1 VDGGA
6 GGGGVNPGLAFLLR
20 ATYRGV
26 FRRMV
31 RRMRTF
37 RGFASTVFA
46 TLFFIFLVGSQ
57 VLALLMERPPPPDH
71 DTIVRGFSALM
82 MLLLVPTVA
91 AADAPFF
98 WPAEVQFLFP
108 APLRKRELLL
118 YGMLRNGWVQALSGL
133 WLGVMGM
140 RTALHPAASLAAAVL
155 GMMFVFVLTQWAGLL
170 KVAAA
175 DRLPAAVRKAVM
187 PALGVLMAAAG
198 FAFYRRA
205 QAIGFGDAVGE
216 AFASGW
222 MRIATLPARPF
233 AELYAA
239 RSLGEGLAWGAGSVA
254 LVLGAGLAVLA
265 SHVDF
270 RERSLVSSAKKFERM
285 RRKRAAQT
293 GVGAATGPV
302 RRRIPVPALGF
313 LGAAAPLA
321 RRQVYE
327 LGRGLRTLWS
337 LLFTAV
343 VAFFYVI
350 VMPAFMSDR
359 PADRALRETLVVLV
373 IVFPMLASSGFS
385 IDFRRDLERM
395 PYLRSLPLPP
405 RTVAVGQVFTS
416 AAMIAVLNLVLLGA
430 AAAVVEWRVDP
441 LMVAVAAAG
450 AVPMAWL
457 AVTLE
462 NWLFLL
468 FPSRTQADGG
478 QVNAFM
484 GKQIA
489 KMSFKLVLLAVVA
502 GVAGLVGWAGSWL
515 AGAWGA
521 AAGVVLIVLLACAG
535 ATALLARAF
544 RGFDFT
550 VDSPA

>member
-1 VDGGA
+1 M
-6 GGGGVNPGLAFLLR
+6 NPGLAYLLR
-20 ATYRGV
+20 SSYRGV
-26 FRRMV
+26 FRRMG

-37 RGFASTVFA
+37 RGFASVVFA
-46 TLFFIFLVGSQ
+46 TLFFIVLVGSQ
-57 VLALLMERPPPPDH
+57 LLAVLMARPPAPDH
-71 DTIVRGFSALM
+71 DTLVQGFSALM

-133 WLGVMGM
+133 WLGMMAM
-140 RTALHPAASLAAAVL
+140 RSAPHPPASLAAALL
-155 GMMFVFVLTQWAGLL
+155 GMMFVFVLAQWGGLL
-170 KVAAA
+170 KVAAG
-175 DRLPAAVRKAVM
+175 DRLPARVRAAIV
-187 PALGVLMAAAG
+187 PALGVLAAAAG
-198 FAFYRRA
+198 FAFYRRT
-205 QAIGFGDAVGE
+205 QAIGFSDAAGE

-239 RSLGEGLAWGAGSVA
+239 RSWGEGLGWGAGCVA
-254 LVLGAGLAVLA
+254 LVLGAGLAVMA

-270 RERSLVSSAKKFERM
+270 HERSLVASAKKFERM
-285 RRKRAAQT
+285 RRMRAAQT
-293 GVGAATGPV
+293 GAGAATGPV
-302 RRRIPVPALGF
+302 RRRIPVPSMTF

-327 LGRGLRTLWS
+327 LGRGLRTLWR
-337 LLFTAV
+337 LLFTAML
-343 VAFFYVI
+343 AFFYVI
-350 VMPAFMSDR
+350 IMPAFMADV
-359 PADRALRETLVVLV
+359 PAVRQLGVTLVVLV
-373 IVFPMLASSGFS
+373 VVFPLLASSGFS
-385 IDFRRDLERM
+385 IDFRRDVERM
-395 PYLRSLPLPP
+395 AYLRSLPLAP

-430 AAAVVEWRVDP
+430 AAAVAGWRVEP
-441 LMVAVAAAG
+441 EMAAAAAAG

-489 KMSFKLVLLAVVA
+489 KMFFKLVLLAVVA
-502 GVAGLVGWAGSWL
+502 GVAGLVALAGSWL

-544 RGFDFT
+544 CGFDFT